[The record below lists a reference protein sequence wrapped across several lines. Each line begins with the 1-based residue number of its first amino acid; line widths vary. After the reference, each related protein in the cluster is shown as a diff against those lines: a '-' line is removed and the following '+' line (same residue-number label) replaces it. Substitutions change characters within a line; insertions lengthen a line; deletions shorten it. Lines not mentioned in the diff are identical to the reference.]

1 MEKEMV
7 TIRNYQPSD
16 LEAIERI
23 HDAARKIEL
32 HLAGLEAVF
41 LSLRVAAEREGLFE
55 YPGLFVAEQ
64 DGAIV
69 GLAAC
74 TEDELAWLYVDPAH
88 MRRGI
93 GRSLVN
99 YAVQK
104 YPGIHEL
111 EVLVGNEPA
120 KALYEQAGF
129 EVAHTAA
136 GKMPGN
142 ESFSVRVYVMTRR
155 IDG

>member
-1 MEKEMV
+1 MEKAMV
-7 TIRNYQPSD
+7 TIRDYQSSD
-16 LEAIERI
+16 WNAIEKI

-32 HLAGLEAVF
+32 HLAGLEAAF
-41 LSLRVAAEREGLFE
+41 LPLRVAAEREGLLE

-64 DGAIV
+64 DGAVV
-69 GLAAC
+69 GFAAC
-74 TEDELAWLYVDPAH
+74 SEDELAWLYVAPAH
-88 MRRGI
+88 MRKGI
-93 GRSLVN
+93 GRSLIN
-99 YAVQK
+99 YAVQQ

-129 EVAHTAA
+129 EVTHVAA

-142 ESFSVRVYVMTRR
+142 ESFPVKVYVMTRR
-155 IDG
+155 IG

>member
-1 MEKEMV
+1 MEKAMV
-7 TIRNYQPSD
+7 TIRDYQSSD
-16 LEAIERI
+16 WNAIEKI

-32 HLAGLEAVF
+32 HLAGLEAAF
-41 LSLRVAAEREGLFE
+41 LPLRVAAEREGLLE

-64 DGAIV
+64 DGAVV
-69 GLAAC
+69 GFAAC
-74 TEDELAWLYVDPAH
+74 SEDELAWLYVDPAH

-111 EVLVGNEPA
+111 EALVGNDPA
-120 KALYEQAGF
+120 KALYEQVGF
-129 EVAHTAA
+129 EVTHVAA

-142 ESFSVRVYVMTRR
+142 ESFSVNVYVMTRR
-155 IDG
+155 IG

>member
-1 MEKEMV
+1 MKKAMI
-7 TIRNYQPSD
+7 TIRSYQPSD
-16 LEAIERI
+16 WSAIEQI

-32 HLAGLEAVF
+32 HLAGLEAAF
-41 LSLRVAAEREGLFE
+41 LPLHVAAEREGLFE

-64 DGAIV
+64 DGAVV
-69 GLAAC
+69 GFAVC

-93 GRSLVN
+93 GRSFVN
-99 YAVQK
+99 YAVHK

-111 EVLVGNEPA
+111 EALVGNEPA
-120 KALYEQAGF
+120 KALYEQTGF
-129 EVAHTAA
+129 EVAHIAA

-142 ESFSVRVYVMTRR
+142 ESFPVKVYVMTRR
-155 IDG
+155 IG